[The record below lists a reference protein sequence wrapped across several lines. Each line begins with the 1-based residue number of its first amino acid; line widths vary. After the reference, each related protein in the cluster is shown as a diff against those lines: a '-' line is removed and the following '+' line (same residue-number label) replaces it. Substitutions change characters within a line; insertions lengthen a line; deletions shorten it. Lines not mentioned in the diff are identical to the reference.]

1 VKVLVVAEHLE
12 GQIQEIT
19 FELIAAARSI
29 SKKVSVVLMGD
40 DPAALIDQINLAG
53 VDEIVTMT
61 TQSKEFESDVYRKA
75 TEIAYR
81 DIEPNV
87 ILMGFTINS
96 IEYGAALAARL
107 ELGFASDV
115 FAVHSEGQ
123 EIVVHRAFYGGKV
136 HGELDFPDASG
147 VLLMLRKGVWQP
159 ATEAGNALIK
169 ELPLNIEKVRTRHM
183 EFIEAKAE
191 GEVDIGSA
199 DFLLC
204 VGRGIGEQE
213 NLERFEQLAE
223 KMGATLA
230 VSRPLVDAGWISRA
244 RQVGQSGKT
253 VKPKVYLS
261 LGVSGAVQHLAGMK
275 GSDLIISI
283 NTDPEAS
290 IFGVAHYGAVV
301 DLFDVADELEK
312 LF

>member
-1 VKVLVVAEHLE
+1 VKVLVVAEHLR
-12 GQIQEIT
+12 GQVQEIT
-19 FELIAAARSI
+19 FELIAAAQSLGDRVI
-29 SKKVSVVLMGD
+29 VALIGD
-40 DPAALIDQINLAG
+40 DQASLIDQINLAG
-53 VDEIVTMT
+53 VDEVLTIR
-61 TQSKEFESDVYRKA
+61 TQSKEFDSDVYRQA
-75 TEIAYR
+75 IEIAYQ

-96 IEYGAALAARL
+96 IEYGAALAAHL

-115 FAVHSEGQ
+115 FAINREGE
-123 EIVVHRAFYGGKV
+123 EIIVLRAFYGGKV
-136 HGELDFPDASG
+136 NGELDFPNVNG

-159 ATEAGNALIK
+159 ATGAGDALIK
-169 ELPLNIEKVRTRHM
+169 ELPLNIEKIRTRHV

-191 GEVDIGSA
+191 NEVDICNA
-199 DFLLC
+199 EFLLC

-213 NLERFEQLAE
+213 NLDKFEQLAK

-290 IFGVAHYGAVV
+290 IFGIAHYGAVI
-301 DLFDVADELEK
+301 DLFEVADELEK